1 MVARLGKL
9 SCLFIPRAMCI
20 STLYIMPIKHNLA
33 LEFRGE
39 SCFSE
44 VVNVHFDHLEFAT
57 MAGTTLEER
66 NITEM
71 FLVTAL

>member
-20 STLYIMPIKHNLA
+20 STLYIMPITDKFA
-33 LEFRGE
+33 LEFHGE

-44 VVNVHFDHLEFAT
+44 VVNVYHFDHLEFAK
-57 MAGTTLEER
+57 MAGTTSEE
-66 NITEM
+66 NSTEM
-71 FLVTAL
+71 FLITAL